1 MDWFPGMIVTYGAA
15 AVFLAAFV
23 ENLGVPFPAYPL
35 IMLAGAFAASD
46 LLFLPRILAA
56 ATLGAMAGDL
66 AWFFVGKWRG
76 TGVLF
81 HLCRISF
88 NPDACL
94 ERAVD
99 GFHRRKK
106 ATILFAKFLP
116 GVNTVMPPL
125 AGVTGM
131 PLAAFLALDFL
142 GILLWAGSAAVLGW
156 VFGEEIAESAR
167 GIQGWMGWLLL
178 AGIAASV
185 LWRIGFRYYLVHRFS
200 APRILPDDLH
210 RKMAAGEDLLILDL
224 RRDHDYDPSDS
235 MVLGAVRI
243 RPASFH
249 RVAHHLPRD
258 RDLVFYCT

>member
-1 MDWFPGMIVTYGAA
+1 VGGIEGFIGAYGGIAI
-15 AVFLAAFV
+15 FLASLV
-23 ENLGVPFPAYPL
+23 ENLGLPFPTFPL
-35 IMLAGAFAASD
+35 IVLAGAFAASGH
-46 LLFLPRILAA
+46 LSLPGILAA
-56 ATLGAMAGDL
+56 AILGAMTGDL
-66 AWFFVGKWRG
+66 AWFYVGRWRG
-76 TGVLF
+76 KGVLS

-99 GFHRRKK
+99 GFHRRRN

-116 GVNTVMPPL
+116 GVNTIMPPL
-125 AGVTGM
+125 AGVVAM
-131 PLAAFLALDFL
+131 PVAEFLALDFL
-142 GILLWAGSAAVLGW
+142 GAFLWAGVAAVLGW
-156 VFGEEIAESAR
+156 FFGEEIAESAR
-167 GIQGWMGWLLL
+167 GIQGWMGWILL

-185 LWRIGFRYYLVHRFS
+185 AWRLGFRYYLVHRFS

-224 RRDHDYDPSDS
+224 RQDHDYDPSDA
-235 MVLGAVRI
+235 MIAGAVRV

-249 RVAHHLPRD
+249 RAAHHLPRD